1 MLSYAK
7 KWRRSSGASGA
18 LGQELRGRLRTSVK
32 LGLHENR
39 PEMDRRKKIKE
50 KGFLSSK
57 ATQSNEVK
65 HNLNSNN

>member
-1 MLSYAK
+1 
-7 KWRRSSGASGA
+7 
-18 LGQELRGRLRTSVK
+18 VK

-39 PEMDRRKKIKE
+39 PKMDRRKKIKE